1 MKELFYTTLSV
12 VTAVALLYIGQ
23 TFGTSNIWITGAA
36 ILGMRFII
44 AAYNGIT
51 LLGNCEKLKK
61 NKPPVE
67 EVTAVVV
74 DNAAEEVKK

>member
-1 MKELFYTTLSV
+1 MREIFYTTLSV
-12 VTAVALLYIGQ
+12 VTAVALLYIGS

-51 LLGNCEKLKK
+51 LLGTSEKFKK
-61 NKPPVE
+61 VTPPVE

-74 DNAAEEVKK
+74 DAAEVKK